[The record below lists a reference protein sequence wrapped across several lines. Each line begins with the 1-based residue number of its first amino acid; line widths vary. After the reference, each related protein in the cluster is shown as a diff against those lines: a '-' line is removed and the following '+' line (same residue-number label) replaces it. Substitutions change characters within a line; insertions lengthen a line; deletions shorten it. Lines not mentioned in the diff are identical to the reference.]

1 MTAPGSVRY
10 LGSTGHSTNTRILD
24 LSGSATHYFQF
35 ATATDAAYS
44 YFADIPTILRLLPD
58 TLDVKTYANDMYRLI
73 VGASDH
79 HGHSM
84 TAVFDMQVVCEEG
97 RILLLPINT
106 MPAYT
111 GRGITFPGELQA
123 EAIFKPGRKGTVVEY
138 NLDVILS
145 IPLPRALFFMPQ
157 TMLQNMG
164 EHAMS
169 FKITHMISG
178 FAQAIEKDFARRLR
192 GQPSL

>member
-10 LGSTGHSTNTRILD
+10 LGSTGQSANTRILD
-24 LSGSATHYFQF
+24 LAGSATHLFQF
-35 ATATDAAYS
+35 ATAPDTAYT
-44 YFADIPTILRLLPD
+44 YFADVPSLLRLLPD
-58 TLDVKTYANDMYRLI
+58 TLDVKSYADDVYRLI

-84 TAVFDMQVVCEEG
+84 TAVFDLQVVCEEG
-97 RILLLPINT
+97 RILLFPINDL
-106 MPAYT
+106 PDYN

-123 EAIFKPGRKGTVVEY
+123 EAIFRPGRKGTVVEY

-157 TMLQNMG
+157 NMLQSMG

-178 FAQAIEKDFARRLR
+178 FAQAIETDFMRRLR
-192 GQPSL
+192 RQ